1 MNTKFR
7 LAAITAIFVACASF
21 ALAGPGSQPPMPPT
35 APPMFAGPGSQ
46 PPMPPTAPPMF
57 AGPGSQPPM
66 PPTAPPSA
74 V

>member
-1 MNTKFR
+1 MNVR
-7 LAAITAIFVACASF
+7 VGLIALIAIFVACASF

-46 PPMPPTAPPMF
+46 PPMPPTAPP
-57 AGPGSQPPM
+57 
-66 PPTAPPSA
+66 SA